1 MNGKTVYM
9 FLTQEGEVVDMT
21 DDEAYFACSFAIN
34 GTIMQIDWIEI
45 HRGRME
51 VLHTDCVTSSKPLTK
66 VSDILECMDD
76 FMHGH
81 YVRITP
87 EVAQ

>member
-1 MNGKTVYM
+1 MISKTVYM
-9 FLTQEGEVVDMT
+9 FLTQEGEVVDMM
-21 DDEAYFACSFAIN
+21 DNEAYFACSFAIN

>member
-9 FLTQEGEVVDMT
+9 FLTQEGEVVDMM

-34 GTIMQIDWIEI
+34 GTIMQIDWISI
-45 HRGRME
+45 DGCRME
-51 VLHTDCVTSSKPLTK
+51 VVHTDAVTSSKPLTK

-76 FMHGH
+76 FMHSR

>member
-1 MNGKTVYM
+1 
-9 FLTQEGEVVDMT
+9 
-21 DDEAYFACSFAIN
+21 
-34 GTIMQIDWIEI
+34 
-45 HRGRME
+45 ME
-51 VLHTDCVTSSKPLTK
+51 VLHTDAVTSSKPLTK